1 MILVDTSVWV
11 DHLCRGDTALAI
23 ALNANTVAVHSLVI
37 GELACGQLKAR
48 QQVLSLLASL
58 PRLPPATDEEALYFL
73 ENYRLYGRGLGYI
86 DVHLL
91 AAASLHA
98 DARLWTRDR
107 RLKAVAVELDV
118 NHRGSSH

>member
-1 MILVDTSVWV
+1 LILVDTSVWV
-11 DHLCRGDTALAI
+11 DHLRRGDIALAI
-23 ALNANTVAVHSLVI
+23 ALNANTVAVHPFVI

-58 PRLPPATDEEALYFL
+58 PRVPPATDDEALYFL
-73 ENYRLYGRGLGYI
+73 EHHRLYGRGLGYI

-98 DARLWTRDR
+98 EARLWTRDR
-107 RLKAVAVELDV
+107 RLKTVAVELGV
-118 NHRGSSH
+118 NHQESSH